1 MPPDFADPDPPD
13 FPIPG
18 RADAAVVGG
27 GVVGLCVAYE
37 LLKEGREVV
46 VVDRGPIARGAA
58 AGSAGFI
65 APSHVIPMAAPGA
78 PRNAVRSILR
88 RTGPVAARPSLD
100 PAYLG
105 WILRFIRSCTPGRVE
120 AGAAALAALCFVSA
134 EMTEKLITEE
144 GIECGYRR
152 DGLLHIYGSKQA
164 LAAARLEAAEMEHY
178 GVPVEMLGP
187 AEIREMEPAAGDEV
201 TGGFLCADDAGL
213 DPAVFLSSLASLLA
227 ARGVRFAPHTELLGF
242 GFSSDAVERL
252 VTTRGDLAVDRVA
265 VAAGAWTPGVASFL
279 GSRLPIQGGKGYS
292 MTVARPRSGPR
303 RNILIGDR
311 WVAVNPMGGRLR
323 LTGWLELGRLDAVPS
338 FRRLADIEAN
348 ARSRLRLDPE
358 LTVLERWAGVRP
370 VTPDGL
376 PVIGPDPAWRN
387 VVYAAGHGKI
397 GLSLGPVTG
406 RMVAQM
412 MNGRASDIDPAPF
425 SPARF
430 A

>member
-1 MPPDFADPDPPD
+1 MPPDPPDLPSSD

-18 RADAAVVGG
+18 RADAAVIGG
-27 GVVGLCVAYE
+27 GVVGLCIAYE
-37 LLKEGREVV
+37 LVKEGREVV
-46 VVDRGPIARGAA
+46 VIDRGPAARGAA

-105 WILRFIRSCTPGRVE
+105 WILRFIRNCTTRRAE
-120 AGAAALAALCFVSA
+120 AGAAALAALCFLSA
-134 EMTEKLITEE
+134 EMTEKMITEE
-144 GIECGYRR
+144 GIECGYRK
-152 DGLLHIYGSKQA
+152 DGLLHVYGSEQA
-164 LAAARLEAAEMEHY
+164 MAAARREAAEMEHY

-187 AEIREMEPAAGDEV
+187 AEIREMEPAAGDAV
-201 TGGFLCADDAGL
+201 TGGFLCLDDAGL
-213 DPAVFLSSLASLLA
+213 DPGMFLSSLAALLE
-227 ARGVRFAPHTELLGF
+227 ARGVKFAPHTELLGF
-242 GFSSDAVERL
+242 ECSSGAVKRL
-252 VTTRGDLAVDRVA
+252 ITTRGDLAVDRA
-265 VAAGAWTPGVASFL
+265 AAAAGAWTPEIASFL
-279 GSRLPIQGGKGYS
+279 GNRLPILGGKGYS
-292 MTVARPRSGPR
+292 LTAARPRLGPR

-323 LTGWLELGRLDAVPS
+323 LTGWLELGRRDAVPS
-338 FRRLADIEAN
+338 FKRLADIEAS
-348 ARSRLRLDPE
+348 ARSRLKLDPE
-358 LTVLERWAGVRP
+358 LVVLERWAGVRP

-376 PVIGPDPAWRN
+376 PVIGPAPGWSN

-397 GLSLGPVTG
+397 GLSLGAVTG
-406 RMVAQM
+406 RMAVQM
-412 MNGRASDIDPAPF
+412 MNGGPSGIDPGPF